1 MTTRIRAA
9 MTVGALA
16 LAAGVNVET
25 VRYYQRRKLL
35 EEPAKPL
42 GGHRRYG
49 ISEVRRIR
57 FIKRAQH
64 LGFTLD
70 EIGQL
75 LALEEGGNCRETR
88 HLAEKKLA
96 TIETRIDDLTRM
108 QELLKA
114 LIAQCAKGGRIRS
127 CPIIAAMAD
136 SR

>member
-1 MTTRIRAA
+1 MNTRIQAV
-9 MTVGALA
+9 MTIGALA

-35 EEPAKPL
+35 GEPAKPL

-49 ISEVRRIR
+49 SGEVQRIR
-57 FIKRAQH
+57 FIRRAQN
-64 LGFTLD
+64 LGFTLE

-75 LALEEGGNCRETR
+75 LALEQGGNCHDTR

-96 TIETRIDDLTRM
+96 MIEIRIDDLTRM
-108 QELLKA
+108 RDLLKA